1 MKRQINTQV
10 KISHSTTFFT
20 ARQRDTGLP
29 FKKDFVSNCRCGFNV
44 VFKQYCHKKQFLKY
58 SCLYSAGKYY
68 YFYGIEYFG
77 KND

>member
-44 VFKQYCHKKQFLKY
+44 GFKKYCHKNSFLSIHVY
-58 SCLYSAGKYY
+58 T
-68 YFYGIEYFG
+68 FIGIRW
-77 KND
+77 

>member
-44 VFKQYCHKKQFLKY
+44 VFKQYCHKK
-58 SCLYSAGKYY
+58 
-68 YFYGIEYFG
+68 
-77 KND
+77 